1 MGVDDSTRSEAPRHP
16 ATRSPVLP
24 CLVAWLLP
32 GAGHVM
38 IGRTLSGLVFA
49 AVVGVTFFT
58 GLTLGGT
65 VYAFDFEQPLSF
77 LATAA
82 NVGAGP
88 VDAWARYETFNELR
102 FRMPDSRV
110 DPKLRQRV
118 LRRVRSRYEAQG
130 HSYGRTFLL
139 TAGLMNLLLI
149 LDVFDRCIGRK
160 PLGVRLPAIDEDRI
174 AGVT

>member
-1 MGVDDSTRSEAPRHP
+1 MIRVQPHFRAELEPWTSFENAQASYAPHP
-16 ATRSPVLP
+16 T
-24 CLVAWLLP
+24 
-32 GAGHVM
+32 
-38 IGRTLSGLVFA
+38 GRPRDG
-49 AVVGVTFFT
+49 
-58 GLTLGGT
+58 
-65 VYAFDFEQPLSF
+65 
-77 LATAA
+77 
-82 NVGAGP
+82 
-88 VDAWARYETFNELR
+88 
-102 FRMPDSRV
+102 
-110 DPKLRQRV
+110 LRQRV